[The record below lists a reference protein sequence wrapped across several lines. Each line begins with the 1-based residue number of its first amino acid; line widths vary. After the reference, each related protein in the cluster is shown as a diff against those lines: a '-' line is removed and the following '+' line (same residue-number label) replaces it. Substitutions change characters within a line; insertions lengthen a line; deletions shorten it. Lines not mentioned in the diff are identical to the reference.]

1 MKTEPAV
8 FSRAPL
14 DGELWRDALTHQDTC
29 TCRRLPPPAASSPA
43 SPATGRPGAANRA
56 PGLVRHGMLALSTL
70 TVVAA
75 VLTVTTD

>member
-1 MKTEPAV
+1 MKSEPAA

-29 TCRRLPPPAASSPA
+29 ACRHQPQPQPAEPTPPATSRSALD
-43 SPATGRPGAANRA
+43 NRA
-56 PGLVRHGMLALSTL
+56 TGLVRHGMLALSTL
-70 TVVAA
+70 TVIAA